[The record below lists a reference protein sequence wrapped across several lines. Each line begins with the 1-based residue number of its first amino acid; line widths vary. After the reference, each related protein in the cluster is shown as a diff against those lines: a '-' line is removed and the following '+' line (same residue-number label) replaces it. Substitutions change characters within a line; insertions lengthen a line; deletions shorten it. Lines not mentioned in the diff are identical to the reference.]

1 MEILYLKSVNSTQTY
16 IKDYIRKNGY
26 NHPVAIVTQN
36 QTNGI
41 GSQNNSWDGKEGN
54 LFFSFVISRSTLPE
68 DLPLQSASIYFSFML
83 KEILEEQGS
92 YTWIKWPNDFYINNK
107 KIGGT
112 ITSVNKDLIYC
123 GIGINLS
130 KVDDN
135 YGFLD
140 IDITIEKLLNR
151 YFQYIKKSH
160 SWKTIFSKFVIE
172 FGKNNNFTTN
182 INGSK
187 IILKSNML
195 QPDGSLQIDD
205 KKVFS
210 LR

>member
-1 MEILYLKSVNSTQTY
+1 M
-16 IKDYIRKNGY
+16 
-26 NHPVAIVTQN
+26 
-36 QTNGI
+36 
-41 GSQNNSWDGKEGN
+41 
-54 LFFSFVISRSTLPE
+54 
-68 DLPLQSASIYFSFML
+68 
-83 KEILEEQGS
+83 
-92 YTWIKWPNDFYINNK
+92 
-107 KIGGT
+107 
-112 ITSVNKDLIYC
+112 IYC